1 MLPDTDRALKEL
13 AIAEKLNPGAW
24 VQHSR
29 NVGIA
34 ARNIAKRVDGL
45 IPEKAYVLGLLHD
58 IGRRVGVVGAVRHVW
73 EGYRYCMENGWD
85 EVARVC
91 MTHSFPL
98 AGKEL
103 DVALQEKEA
112 ARIREYVLGCEYDDY
127 DFLIQLCDSLATSR
141 VSVFWRNFLSM
152 RQGGMVSGRTQWIIG
167 MLSFGLRK
175 GLSRKWVITYM
186 VCCRILRRRPCSIF
200 WNYE

>member
-13 AIAEKLNPGAW
+13 TIAEKMNPGAW
-24 VQHSR
+24 VQHFR

-58 IGRRVGVVGAVRHVW
+58 IGRRVGVVGVVRHVW
-73 EGYRYCMENGWD
+73 EGYCYCEENGWK

-98 AGKEL
+98 AGREF
-103 DVALQEKEA
+103 DIAMQEKEA
-112 ARIREYVLGCEYDDY
+112 TRIREYVLDCEYDDY
-127 DFLIQLCDSLATSR
+127 DFLIQLCDNLATSR
-141 VSVFWRNFLSM
+141 GFCILEKRFVDVARRHGIWQNIVDYWDAIFQIKKRFEQKM
-152 RQGGMVSGRTQWIIG
+152 GGNIYGVLPDIAQTT
-167 MLSFGLRK
+167 LLDLF
-175 GLSRKWVITYM
+175 
-186 VCCRILRRRPCSIF
+186 
-200 WNYE
+200 E